1 MLPITKAARLRAF
14 SVSRN
19 GAAMISSRTARSLH
33 SRPSHNSAEAA
44 AAAQP
49 ATHEVE
55 YSPSVLRD
63 IAARRAKAGK
73 LVAGIAAASD
83 SDRAGADLVSHLSKL
98 GSQKRSDGTVCLMA
112 INVFCRHNGHTLLS
126 CKILWL
132 T

>member
-1 MLPITKAARLRAF
+1 MHSITKVARLRAL

-19 GAAMISSRTARSLH
+19 GFAVISSRAARSLH

-83 SDRAGADLVSHLSKL
+83 SDMFKGSVSA
-98 GSQKRSDGTVCLMA
+98 V
-112 INVFCRHNGHTLLS
+112 
-126 CKILWL
+126 
-132 T
+132 